1 MWQWF
6 VRALAA
12 LAVAG
17 ACLLPAPAR
26 AQTQAANPNAPS
38 LGASGDDTTEKGHRP
53 PVAAYAAAVLFTV
66 VVLLLICMPSRKG

>member
-6 VRALAA
+6 LRGLAA

-38 LGASGDDTTEKGHRP
+38 LGQSGDTTEKGHPP
-53 PVAAYAAAVLFTV
+53 PVAAYAVAVLFTII
-66 VVLLLICMPSRKG
+66 VLLLICVPSRKG